1 MPPHPLNNFEIQKY
15 QNEPRFNGV
24 YSRDN
29 LQKIKDGGYIINLD
43 DSLAYIIN
51 QWVPISLILE
61 LIGLLWR
68 TKQWYY
74 LSWFFQSRTYSKRD

>member
-29 LQKIKDGGYIINLD
+29 LQKIKDGAYIINLD

-51 QWVPISLILE
+51 Q
-61 LIGLLWR
+61 
-68 TKQWYY
+68 
-74 LSWFFQSRTYSKRD
+74 